1 MELYKTERTNTG
13 SNGRPI
19 V

>member
-13 SNGRPI
+13 SNGRAI